1 MGLGV
6 VFGWLGLA
14 AVLASSTLYAVNR
27 VAPGLS
33 MRYMRFHCYAGL
45 ASVAF
50 TALHAAYNWESLAGD
65 WSGLTN
71 LGFVLVIAGSG
82 MLLRHVPDAGAY
94 RFHSA
99 TIHPALVLALFVS
112 LVFHVIGLSS

>member
-1 MGLGV
+1 MGLGMA
-6 VFGWLGLA
+6 FGWLGLA

-27 VAPGLS
+27 LTPGLS
-33 MRYMRFHCYAGL
+33 ERYMRFHCYAGL

-50 TALHAAYNWESLAGD
+50 TVLHALYNWESLAGD

-71 LGFVLVIAGSG
+71 LGLVLVIAGSG
-82 MLLRHVPDAGAY
+82 MLLRYVPDAGSY

-99 TIHPALVLALFVS
+99 TLHPALVLALLVS
-112 LVFHVIGLSS
+112 MLFHVL

>member
-1 MGLGV
+1 MDLGV
-6 VFGWLGLA
+6 ALGWLGLA

-27 VAPGLS
+27 LAPGLS
-33 MRYMRFHCYAGL
+33 EGYMRFHCYAGL

-50 TALHAAYNWESLAGD
+50 TALHAMYNWESLGGD

-71 LGFVLVIAGSG
+71 LGLVLIIAGSG
-82 MLLRHVPDAGAY
+82 MLLRYVPNAGSY

-99 TIHPALVLALFVS
+99 TLHSALVLALLVS
-112 LVFHVIGLSS
+112 LFFHVIG

>member
-1 MGLGV
+1 MDLGV
-6 VFGWLGLA
+6 VYGWLGLA

-33 MRYMRFHCYAGL
+33 EGYMRFHCYAGF
-45 ASVAF
+45 ASVVF

-65 WSGLTN
+65 WTGLTT
-71 LGFVLVIAGSG
+71 LGLVLVIAGSG
-82 MLLRHVPDAGAY
+82 MLLKYVPDAGSF

-99 TIHPALVLALFVS
+99 TLHPALVLALLVS
-112 LVFHVIGLSS
+112 LVFHIL

>member
-6 VFGWLGLA
+6 AFGWLGLA
-14 AVLASSTLYAVNR
+14 AVLASSTLYAANKL
-27 VAPGLS
+27 APGLS
-33 MRYMRFHCYAGL
+33 EGRMRFHCYAGL

-50 TALHAAYNWESLAGD
+50 TALHTVYNLESLAGD

-71 LGFVLVIAGSG
+71 IGLVLVIAGSG
-82 MLLRHVPDAGAY
+82 MLLRYVPNAGVY

-99 TIHPALVLALFVS
+99 TLHPALVLALLVS
-112 LVFHVIGLSS
+112 MLFHAL